1 MKIPKWLIHSVLTIL
16 LWGIWGVQSKV
27 IVQKIT
33 PMLNQVIFTLGLL
46 PVAGLFLIFRIR
58 GGDPK
63 DSRKGRAYAF
73 LTGILGG
80 TGNIAFYEALGRGV
94 SASVVVPLTCL
105 FPAVTV
111 LLARWWLK
119 ERMNVWQQIGLILAL
134 VAVIILSS

>member
-1 MKIPKWLIHSVLTIL
+1 MTIPKWLIYSVLTIL
-16 LWGIWGVQSKV
+16 LWGVWGVQSKV

-46 PVAGLFLIFRIR
+46 PVAGLFLVFRTR
-58 GGDPK
+58 AGDPK
-63 DSRKGRAYAF
+63 DSKKGRAYAF

-80 TGNIAFYEALGRGV
+80 TGNIAFYEALGRGGN
-94 SASVVVPLTCL
+94 ASVVVPLTCL

-111 LLARWWLK
+111 LLAGWWLK
-119 ERMNVWQQIGLILAL
+119 ERMSVCQQVGLILAL

>member
-1 MKIPKWLIHSVLTIL
+1 MIPKWLIHSLLTIL
-16 LWGIWGVQSKV
+16 LWGVWGVQSKV

-33 PMLNQVIFTLGLL
+33 PMLNQVIFTMGLL
-46 PVAGLFLIFRIR
+46 PVAVLFLVFRTRAGSQI
-58 GGDPK
+58 
-63 DSRKGRAYAF
+63 DSKKGRAYAF

-80 TGNIAFYEALGRGV
+80 TGNIAFYEALGRGG

-111 LLARWWLK
+111 LLARWWLR
-119 ERMNVWQQIGLILAL
+119 ERMSICQQIGLILAI